1 MLDGIQPSSNGSR
14 QPQMD
19 GTFSL
24 YKILNVIGEDDKN
37 NPTVRTL
44 FSTDNVIPLS
54 GPAVSYLRGNPDKP
68 QQIWQNVKILQQRLT
83 SVGAFVSNIGFL

>member
-1 MLDGIQPSSNGSR
+1 
-14 QPQMD
+14 MD
-19 GTFSL
+19 GTFAL

-54 GPAVSYLRGNPDKP
+54 GPAETLTNPNDLAECQNTPATAYVRGSFCFEYWVP
-68 QQIWQNVKILQQRLT
+68 LT
-83 SVGAFVSNIGFL
+83 VRVTQACVRPE

>member
-1 MLDGIQPSSNGSR
+1 MLDGIQPSSNGFR
-14 QPQMD
+14 QPLMD

-68 QQIWQNVKILQQRLT
+68 QRSGRMSKY
-83 SVGAFVSNIGFL
+83 SSNGLRPWELLFIGFL